1 MSDNQAPSPL
11 AYQAAE
17 KHRLHL
23 VSLISRRPIATW
35 SLIAVLVAV
44 YCALLYANNQL
55 MGTFSVNPSPSLLH
69 GATWSAPVIG
79 QHEYYRLVSAIF
91 VHASLLHLGLNAYG
105 LYILGPALE
114 KFYGWQK
121 FLVIFVV
128 SGLGGTLATL
138 WWGDSPSVGA
148 SGAIFGIIG
157 GTGVIGLKYRQLL
170 PPAIAK
176 QMTKGA
182 VILFVANVAIGLTIP
197 QIDMAAHLGGAA
209 AGALVTLMTPSDIGD
224 GRRSP
229 MLRNVAAALVIVI
242 SCWGLVGMFQ
252 KTRTCGASDG
262 SMIAC
267 YPEILRLVPVSR
279 DSANSR

>member
-1 MSDNQAPSPL
+1 MSDPHSPSPL

-23 VSLISRRPIATW
+23 VSLISRPPIATW

-44 YCALLYANNQL
+44 YGGLLYANGQL
-55 MGTFSVNPSPSLLH
+55 MGSFGVNPSPSLLH
-69 GATWSAPVIG
+69 GATWSVPVIVH
-79 QHEYYRLVSAIF
+79 HEYYRLVSAIF

-105 LYILGPALE
+105 LYILGPAME

-121 FLVIFVV
+121 FLVIFVI

-138 WWGDSPSVGA
+138 WWGDAPSVGA

-157 GTGVIGLKYRQLL
+157 GTGVIGLKYRELL
-170 PPAIAK
+170 PRAIAK

-197 QIDMAAHLGGAA
+197 QIDMAAHMGGAA

-224 GRRSP
+224 ARRSP
-229 MLRNVAAALVIVI
+229 LLRNVAVMLVVAI
-242 SCWGLVGMFQ
+242 SCWGIVGMIQ
-252 KTRTCGASDG
+252 KTSECGASQQ
-262 SMIAC
+262 SMMEC
-267 YPEILRLVPVSR
+267 YPELLRLVPASGDNGGNR
-279 DSANSR
+279 